1 MNKLLIG
8 FLLFF
13 LGQAAIWFQTNG
25 RFVWPWFKRNPIVV
39 SLVMGTSISYVLIFA
54 TRFMVEHYDGLLWPG
69 RFIAFGTGIMTFT
82 FLTWYFMGE
91 GITAKTMVSLIIA
104 CSLIAIQIFWK

>member
-25 RFVWPWFKRNPIVV
+25 QFVWPWFKRNPIVV

-91 GITAKTMVSLIIA
+91 GITAKTMFSLIIA

>member
-25 RFVWPWFKRNPIVV
+25 QFVWPWFKRNPIVV

-54 TRFMVEHYDGLLWPG
+54 TWFMVEHYDGLLWPG